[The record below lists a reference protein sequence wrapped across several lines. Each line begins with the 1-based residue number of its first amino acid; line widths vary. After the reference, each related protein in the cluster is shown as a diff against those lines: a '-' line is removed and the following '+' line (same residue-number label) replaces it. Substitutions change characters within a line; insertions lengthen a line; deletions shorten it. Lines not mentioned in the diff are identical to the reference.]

1 MIEGHRKE
9 TLRERAI
16 EKTAAIAELLEGT
29 LPDVMYAESNHMFV
43 KTFYDAVLASLAID
57 DLVLRSELTDG
68 LTSALALNF
77 TPAPPTVGEV
87 RRERS
92 AASSRRIGGLFSW
105 ASPVALPDALFGRGE
120 EGARPTS
127 PRTLAAVVNLS
138 ASESPPPARVP
149 SLAKG
154 VTVVFLRR
162 RMEDVLKSQSALGWF
177 AKGHSGR
184 NNWYY
189 GLSDVHPNE
198 RVIEPVGEEPGNPTR
213 SEVMKMLIGYNL
225 DIEARMQKLLTF
237 LRRVPGYGSPRLNSV
252 EVNLSQLSTPDEVTS
267 FLHSL
272 NLEVDEEKLALLF
285 TRDKNERDV
294 KKDKAPRSLVLN
306 DDEVGSAVL
315 SVLADYRKAKKC
327 LPRISS
333 VDPRKELYHCFT

>member
-1 MIEGHRKE
+1 
-9 TLRERAI
+9 
-16 EKTAAIAELLEGT
+16 
-29 LPDVMYAESNHMFV
+29 
-43 KTFYDAVLASLAID
+43 
-57 DLVLRSELTDG
+57 
-68 LTSALALNF
+68 
-77 TPAPPTVGEV
+77 
-87 RRERS
+87 
-92 AASSRRIGGLFSW
+92 
-105 ASPVALPDALFGRGE
+105 
-120 EGARPTS
+120 
-127 PRTLAAVVNLS
+127 
-138 ASESPPPARVP
+138 
-149 SLAKG
+149 
-154 VTVVFLRR
+154 
-162 RMEDVLKSQSALGWF
+162 
-177 AKGHSGR
+177 
-184 NNWYY
+184 
-189 GLSDVHPNE
+189 
-198 RVIEPVGEEPGNPTR
+198 
-213 SEVMKMLIGYNL
+213 MKMLIGYNL